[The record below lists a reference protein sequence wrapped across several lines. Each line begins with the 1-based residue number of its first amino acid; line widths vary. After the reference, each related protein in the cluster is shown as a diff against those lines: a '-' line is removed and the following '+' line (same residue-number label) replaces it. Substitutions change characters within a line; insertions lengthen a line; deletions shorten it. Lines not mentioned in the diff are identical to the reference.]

1 MRGEPLY
8 EVSFEMGMRCPVMTG
23 VPLWKVPLMEG
34 SPYGRFSLRS
44 CRFMGGV
51 PPYGKCTRHERC
63 PPMGDAP
70 FHEVSPYERVSPM

>member
-1 MRGEPLY
+1 MRDEPLY

-23 VPLWKVPLMEG
+23 IPLWKVPLMG
-34 SPYGRFSLRS
+34 HDPLRS

-51 PPYGKCTRHERC
+51 PPYGRCTRLERC

-70 FHEVSPYERVSPM
+70 FYEVSPYERVSLM